1 MAERELRAAIEEIR
15 TELAHAEGLTEGS
28 REALRRLAAELEA
41 RLERSASQAENDSL
55 RAELAD
61 WVREL
66 EVSHPALSTTIG
78 RVIDTLAFFNL

>member
-1 MAERELRAAIEEIR
+1 MSEQELRAAIEEIR
-15 TELAHAEGLTEGS
+15 RELAHAEGLTEGS
-28 REALRRLAAELEA
+28 RESLRRLAAELET
-41 RLERSASQAENDSL
+41 RLQRPASRAENETL
-55 RAELAD
+55 RDELDD